1 MTGRVPRPQPRS
13 SGLCEHPPPRRH
25 ESHSLN
31 VTSYIPTAS
40 GFAMRTRCTG
50 PSSSSRPS
58 SPDGLPIR
66 KLPDGTTTISGHPGQ
81 SRNRRPG
88 AFSLLSRSRA
98 CASARRCASRCSECI
113 LTDRIPLPCA
123 ESPPVRTAYAEANRV
138 AMTSGRI
145 PFQPAG
151 SLPEP
156 TPGHPP
162 VYGKPRLRNTM
173 KCGAQHRE
181 RSPVL
186 ARERTFPSGRTFRP
200 GPSGGKRLPRF
211 PGRIGPCARH
221 RVEPPPLVP
230 PASGLPDPNASGY
243 RHAFWQS
250 SALPLCLL
258 PPNRVRDAS

>member
-31 VTSYIPTAS
+31 VTSYIPAAS

-98 CASARRCASRCSECI
+98 CASRCSECI
-113 LTDRIPLPCA
+113 LTDRIRLPCA

-151 SLPEP
+151 NLPEP

-162 VYGKPRLRNTM
+162 VYGTPRLRNTIEVRSAAPRTQSRARA
-173 KCGAQHRE
+173 GADVSIGQDIQARAVGRE
-181 RSPVL
+181 APASVSRSNRPVRS
-186 ARERTFPSGRTFRP
+186 ASGR
-200 GPSGGKRLPRF
+200 
-211 PGRIGPCARH
+211 AA
-221 RVEPPPLVP
+221 PLVP